1 MTKIGSLEELAQM
14 REKLSSEL
22 KIREL
27 SNDPEIM
34 VQVKVAMSTCGIA
47 AGAKEIMTRMITLL
61 DDRKID
67 SIVTQ
72 CGCMGYCY
80 AEPTIEVQL
89 PGKDPVVFGRVSAER
104 AEQIVDRYI
113 VNGESCEDLVLIN
126 KN

>member
-1 MTKIGSLEELAQM
+1 
-14 REKLSSEL
+14 
-22 KIREL
+22 
-27 SNDPEIM
+27 
-34 VQVKVAMSTCGIA
+34 
-47 AGAKEIMTRMITLL
+47 
-61 DDRKID
+61 
-67 SIVTQ
+67 
-72 CGCMGYCY
+72 MGYCY